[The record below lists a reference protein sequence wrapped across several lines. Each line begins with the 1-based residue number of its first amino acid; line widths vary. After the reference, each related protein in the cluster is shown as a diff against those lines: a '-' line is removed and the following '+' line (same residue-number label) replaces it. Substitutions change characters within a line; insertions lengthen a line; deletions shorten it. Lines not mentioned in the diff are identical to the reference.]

1 MLEILQ
7 QPFMVRALLAGIII
21 AVLLGWLGVYVV
33 TRKLSF
39 IGDGIA
45 HASLAGVAAS
55 ILLGLD
61 TLPVTIALSGVLAF
75 AIFYLEKR
83 VKISGDSAIAII
95 FTSMMALGVLI
106 LHFHDGYL
114 PELSSFL
121 FGNILIIK
129 PSDVVAI
136 AIFGAII
143 FTLLLFFNKKIL
155 FSTVDPIGA
164 KLSGINTNL
173 ITLFLYIS
181 IAISVVLAIK
191 AVGIVLVSALLVTPA
206 NISKITSKS
215 FNAFQGNSIFWSLY
229 IVIFGLILSYLV
241 DLPSGAAI
249 VLTGT
254 ATLLL
259 VWLSSNKSLNKGFTK
274 K

>member
-7 QPFMVRALLAGIII
+7 QPFMVRAFLVGIII

-55 ILLGLD
+55 FLLGLD
-61 TLPVTIALSGVLAF
+61 TLPIAIALSSLLAF
-75 AIFYLEKR
+75 AIFYLEKK

-95 FTSMMALGVLI
+95 FTSMMALGVLL
-106 LHFHDGYL
+106 LHFYDGYL

-129 PSDVVAI
+129 PADVVTI
-136 AIFGAII
+136 SIFGLLI
-143 FTLLLFFNKKIL
+143 FILLLLFNKKIL

-191 AVGIVLVSALLVTPA
+191 AVGIVLVSALLITPA

-215 FNAFQGNSIFWSLY
+215 FSSFQKNSVLWSLF
-229 IVIFGLILSYLV
+229 IVIVGLIASYYA

-254 ATLLL
+254 TALLL
-259 VWLSSNKSLNKGFTK
+259 TWLTKDKKVGSFTK